1 MDCFDTDLDL
11 TDADQISQVR
21 LVLEHSYLGDLDIE
35 LISPSG
41 QVIFLQTQ
49 GGFSANLGEPWATGT
64 VDGSSNNT
72 TPGIGY
78 QYCFVPDDTFP
89 TLTEGVQDGGTFV
102 SGDGQPPTSIH
113 LFQQEFIHQLIHL
126 MVLLVRL

>member
-1 MDCFDTDLDL
+1 MKK
-11 TDADQISQVR
+11 AII
-21 LVLEHSYLGDLDIE
+21 LGSSKGIGMEIANSLRDLDIE

-49 GGFSANLGEPWATGT
+49 GGNSANLGEPWATGT

-72 TPGIGY
+72 TPGVGY

-89 TLTEGVQDGGTFV
+89 TLTQGVQTGGTFV
-102 SGDGQPPTSIH
+102 SGDGPNTYNDS
-113 LFQQEFIHQLIHL
+113 F
-126 MVLLVRL
+126 VLLII

>member
-11 TDADQISQVR
+11 TDADQISQVC

-64 VDGSSNNT
+64 VDGVLIIQHLELVIN
-72 TPGIGY
+72 I
-78 QYCFVPDDTFP
+78 V
-89 TLTEGVQDGGTFV
+89 
-102 SGDGQPPTSIH
+102 
-113 LFQQEFIHQLIHL
+113 LFQMIHFLH
-126 MVLLVRL
+126 